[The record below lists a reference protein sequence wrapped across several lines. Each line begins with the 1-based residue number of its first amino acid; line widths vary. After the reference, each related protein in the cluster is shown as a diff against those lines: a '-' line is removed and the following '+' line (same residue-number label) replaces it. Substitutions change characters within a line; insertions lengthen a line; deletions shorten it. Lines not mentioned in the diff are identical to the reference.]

1 VWQDLY
7 AEMGKDHNFTVI
19 AVALD
24 SEPGAAEPWIEQ
36 AAPTYPALIDRGH
49 RVAELYNLVNVP
61 QAIWIDEAGHIVRP
75 PEAAGAFDILN
86 RRDPRSNEIPKELL
100 DQRKET
106 RRFYLDAIRDWI
118 VNGEASPY
126 ALSDDAIRARF
137 DRPDATILSA
147 HAHFRLGQYLLAS
160 GRRAE
165 AEEQLETAKTLHP
178 ESWAIW
184 RQASGKLENG
194 IAAGPEFLA
203 RVQARAEEHKAYYK
217 PIDMPGIPG

>member
-1 VWQDLY
+1 MWQRLY
-7 AEMGKDHNFTVI
+7 EELGNDNTFTII

-36 AAPTYPALIDRGH
+36 AGATYPALIDREH
-49 RVAELYNLVNVP
+49 RVSELYNLVNVP
-61 QAIWIDEAGHIVRP
+61 QAVWIDETGRIVRP
-75 PEAAGAFDILN
+75 PEAAGAFDVLN
-86 RRDPRSNEIPKELL
+86 RRDPKTNEISQELL

-106 RRFYLDAIRDWI
+106 RRVYLDAIRDW
-118 VNGEASPY
+118 VANGDASPY
-126 ALSDDAIRARF
+126 ALSEDAVRARMEQ
-137 DRPDATILSA
+137 PNETILAA
-147 HAHFRLGQYLLAS
+147 HANFRLGQYLLAH

-165 AEEQLETAKTLHP
+165 GEVYLDAAKSLHP

-194 IAAGPEFLA
+194 IAASPEFLA
-203 RVQARAEEHKAYYK
+203 RVQARAEEHKPYYK